1 VKIKQIS
8 VFLENKVG
16 HLLAVT
22 DELKKANLNIRAI
35 SLADSERF
43 GVVRMV
49 VENPARAYS
58 VLHEAGHTVRETDV
72 IAAEVEDRPGGLA
85 DLLRTFEKCGVN
97 IEYMYAV
104 IEKKGDKAVII
115 LRVEELDDALDK
127 LSKSG
132 MKLLSAEEVFRAL

>member
-43 GVVRMV
+43 GVVRMI
-49 VENPARAYS
+49 VEDPDRAYS

-85 DLLRTFEKCGVN
+85 DLLRTFENCSIN

-104 IEKKGDKAVII
+104 VEKKGDKAVII
-115 LRVEELDDALDK
+115 LRVEEVDDALAR
-127 LSKSG
+127 LSKSAI
-132 MKLLSAEEVFRAL
+132 KLLSNDEVFGAL

>member
-1 VKIKQIS
+1 VRIKQIS

-22 DELKKANLNIRAI
+22 EDLKKANLNIRAI
-35 SLADSERF
+35 SLADSEDF

-49 VENPARAYS
+49 IEDSDRAYS
-58 VLHEAGHTVRETDV
+58 VLQKAGHTVTETDV

-85 DLLRTFEKCGVN
+85 GLLRAFENCGVN

-104 IEKKGDKAVII
+104 VEKIGDKAVII
-115 LRVEELDDALDK
+115 LRVEELDDALAK
-127 LSKSG
+127 LGKSG
-132 MKLLSAEEVFRAL
+132 VKLLSAEEVFGAL